1 MLNRRILRIKV
12 FKTIYA
18 YAENPSMTLAQGH
31 ELLEDLCQSTRDLYL
46 LMLDLTVELKSM
58 AEKRINMA
66 KSKFH
71 PTEEEKNP
79 NMKFVENGISKLL
92 ENDPDYKKILS
103 KKKLNWDNCDSF
115 IWNLYE
121 NVRQRDY
128 FLEYMNDPERSL
140 KQDAELFTK
149 IFERELVD
157 DEQLESILEDLSI
170 WWNNDLAYALTCCCR
185 TLNELAA
192 GRTWR
197 LPELY
202 LSQMP
207 GNEGL
212 ESDRDFVNRL
222 FERAFVDFNKDLKII
237 DEQTPKWDINRVC
250 TTDLALI
257 ICGMA
262 EAAAFPL
269 MPKKVVVNEYVEI
282 SKYFSTP
289 ESKGFVNGLLDNL
302 IK

>member
-18 YAENPSMTLAQGH
+18 YAENPSMTLAEGH
-31 ELLEDLCQSTRDLYL
+31 ELLGELCQSTRDLYL
-46 LMLDLTVELKSM
+46 LMLELAVELKAM
-58 AEKRINMA
+58 AEKRIDMA
-66 KSKFH
+66 RGKFH

-79 NMKFVENGISKLL
+79 NMKFVENGISKIM
-92 ENDPDYKKILS
+92 ENDPDFKKILS
-103 KKKLNWDNCDSF
+103 KKKLSWDNCDSF

-121 NVRQRDY
+121 NIRRRDY
-128 FLEYMNDPERSL
+128 FLEYLNDPERSL

-157 DEQLESILEDLSI
+157 DGQLEAILEDASI

-185 TLNELAA
+185 TLAELAA
-192 GRTWR
+192 GKNWA

-202 LSQMP
+202 QSQMA
-207 GNEGL
+207 GKAGM
-212 ESDRDFVNRL
+212 ESDVDFVNRL
-222 FERAFVDFNKDLKII
+222 FERAYADYNKDLEII
-237 DEQTPKWDINRVC
+237 DELTPKWDINRVC
-250 TTDLALI
+250 ATDLALI
-257 ICGMA
+257 VCGMS
-262 EAAAFPL
+262 EAAAFPQ